1 MPGELIVLG
10 GEDGELIPC
19 LLVTANIRAVE
30 CERTTASE
38 MTAGKQDWAPEVG
51 HYGAEEEAANRAHV
65 CRAPDSSEVP
75 CECLASDSV
84 TVDNTTKP
92 WATTNDREHIQS
104 GSVCMPKLCKMNGG
118 LVIYCH
124 ANGEDLG
131 SLQEVAEWIVAV
143 MGTHVLIPEY
153 PGYGMALGE
162 ANEVSVMRAVR
173 AAYTFA
179 TRGLG
184 WQADDVFLFG
194 RSIGTGPAVQVADS
208 GVVTSGHVFLVL
220 TGTVSIRSNSD
231 DC

>member
-1 MPGELIVLG
+1 MRTALVSLISLFPYFLLPSLSMAQGYPLPEPGM
-10 GEDGELIPC
+10 D
-19 LLVTANIRAVE
+19 VTHYRFDIEIGDENDSIQAMAILSVE
-30 CERTTASE
+30 
-38 MTAGKQDWAPEVG
+38 W
-51 HYGAEEEAANRAHV
+51 
-65 CRAPDSSEVP
+65 
-75 CECLASDSV
+75 
-84 TVDNTTKP
+84 
-92 WATTNDREHIQS
+92 
-104 GSVCMPKLCKMNGG
+104 
-118 LVIYCH
+118 
-124 ANGEDLG
+124 GEDLG
-131 SLQEVAEWIVAV
+131 ESISLD
-143 MGTHVLIPEY
+143 LIGVREEY